1 MNGKR
6 DRNSW
11 FDKQLLAVTSRD
23 VRSVNENL
31 LPSFADG

>member
-1 MNGKR
+1 MRGKY

-23 VRSVNENL
+23 GRSVNKDL
-31 LPSFADG
+31 LPSVG